1 MSSVDTRIVEME
13 FDNSDFESGV
23 AQTLSSLTKLKESL
37 HFDNVGVDL
46 SGIRAAVEGIDFD
59 GITSALDVVVNRF
72 SFWGIVADQVIRTI
86 ATNVFNLGL
95 SLVRSV
101 ITPLTSGGWARAM
114 NIENAR
120 FMIQGLG
127 KDFDALSEDIM
138 YAVDGTA
145 YTFDAAA
152 SAAASLAASGIN
164 AGEEMRQYLRGI
176 LVLLPKRT
184 AHMPIL
190 RLFLRL
196 SPVTENL

>member
-1 MSSVDTRIVEME
+1 MSSVDTRVVEME

-59 GITSALDVVVNRF
+59 GITSALDVVVDRF

-86 ATNVFNLGL
+86 ATDVFNLGL

-101 ITPLTSGGWARAM
+101 IIPLTSGGWTRAM

-127 KDFDALSEDIM
+127 KDFNALSEDIM

-152 SAAASLAASGIN
+152 TAAASLAAS
-164 AGEEMRQYLRGI
+164 A
-176 LVLLPKRT
+176 
-184 AHMPIL
+184 
-190 RLFLRL
+190 
-196 SPVTENL
+196 PVSSRYFWYCCPNEQLIC